1 MWEPL
6 MPASTYKRAMCSVM
20 DCVFS
25 GITRDMLLLDDL
37 AAEETLQVLLLASVY
52 ISVSCVNIIYH

>member
-20 DCVFS
+20 DYVFS

-52 ISVSCVNIIYH
+52 INVSCVNIIYH

>member
-1 MWEPL
+1 

-20 DCVFS
+20 DYVFS

-52 ISVSCVNIIYH
+52 INVSCVNIIYH